1 MCPLVCSI
9 SFCGCE
15 HVKGQPTHS
24 NGQSSWL
31 PQLAA
36 ALPAVALLLA
46 PLAVPAVAPSL
57 RPRGAGDVD
66 DEDGDDDEEGDD

>member
-1 MCPLVCSI
+1 LVCSI

-15 HVKGQPTHS
+15 HVKGQPTRS
-24 NGQSSWL
+24 NGQSSWP

-66 DEDGDDDEEGDD
+66 DEDSDNEVVHNPLQK